1 GEGGRRGGASGD
13 LYVVIHVE
21 DHAFFK
27 RDGNTI
33 YCHFPVTMVQAAL
46 GCKVEVPTIHGK
58 KNLKIP
64 AGSQSGA
71 QFTLKN
77 EGVASLRGSG
87 RGDMVVELQ
96 VRTPVDLCDKQKEL
110 LQEFDDLGRE
120 HGHHKEQEGFFS
132 RLFNEVLGKKSKE
145 KEAE

>member
-1 GEGGRRGGASGD
+1 M
-13 LYVVIHVE
+13 I
-21 DHAFFK
+21 
-27 RDGNTI
+27 
-33 YCHFPVTMVQAAL
+33 QAAL

-71 QFTLKN
+71 IFTLNN
-77 EGVASLRGSG
+77 EGVPSLRGKT

-96 VRTPVDLCDKQKEL
+96 VQTPVKLCEKQKEL
-110 LQEFDDLGRE
+110 LRKFDDLCRE

-132 RLFNEVLGKKSKE
+132 RLFNEVLGNHKKKE
-145 KEAE
+145 KETE